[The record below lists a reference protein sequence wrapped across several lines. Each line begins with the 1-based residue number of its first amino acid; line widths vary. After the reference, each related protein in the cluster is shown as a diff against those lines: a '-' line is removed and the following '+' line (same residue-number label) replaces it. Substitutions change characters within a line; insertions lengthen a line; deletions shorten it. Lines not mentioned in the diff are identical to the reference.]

1 MGGGDC
7 SFTAPGGRLCNPQ
20 YQDLINPHLLFT
32 ASNKSFRIGS
42 PLLFARVGRNERFAH
57 LQLLPLF
64 YTCVLFFRLCRDFRS
79 SRQYL
84 QIFLY
89 CNLSPSVIEILKK
102 LSRSSTN
109 SPFEKFFRVLDLT
122 IVCDIKFTNPIFFSK
137 PNFLMSILFN
147 YVSYKSRFKTFLLP
161 YCICHLFSSLL

>member
-79 SRQYL
+79 LRQYL
-84 QIFLY
+84 QILLY
-89 CNLSPSVIEILKK
+89 CTLSPSVIEILQK

-109 SPFEKFFRVLDLT
+109 SPFEKFFRVLDFT
-122 IVCDIKFTNPIFFSK
+122 IVCDIKIYQY
-137 PNFLMSILFN
+137 NFLFQNPTS
-147 YVSYKSRFKTFLLP
+147 
-161 YCICHLFSSLL
+161 